1 MSLEGLKTLNEIKA
15 FLDGT
20 HVAVFEVMDDK
31 QAPYAFI
38 KRALSRFAYGR
49 LKKDERGIMVAFL
62 QRVTG
67 YSRQQITSA
76 PFIQKYTKEDILRLS
91 KMDEW
96 HETPSGGVMKKL
108 FERAHERDSTGGY
121 ERLATISVS
130 HLYNLRKK
138 TLYLR
143 QRHTFEKTKPVC
155 IPIGE
160 RRKPVM
166 HGMPGYLRIDTVH
179 QGDLDGVKGVYY
191 INAVDEVT
199 QFEIVVCVQKIYDD
213 PVRETEVFTWLY

>member
-1 MSLEGLKTLNEIKA
+1 M
-15 FLDGT
+15 
-20 HVAVFEVMDDK
+20 
-31 QAPYAFI
+31 
-38 KRALSRFAYGR
+38 
-49 LKKDERGIMVAFL
+49 
-62 QRVTG
+62 
-67 YSRQQITSA
+67 
-76 PFIQKYTKEDILRLS
+76 
-91 KMDEW
+91 
-96 HETPSGGVMKKL
+96 
-108 FERAHERDSTGGY
+108 
-121 ERLATISVS
+121 
-130 HLYNLRKK
+130 
-138 TLYLR
+138 
-143 QRHTFEKTKPVC
+143 C